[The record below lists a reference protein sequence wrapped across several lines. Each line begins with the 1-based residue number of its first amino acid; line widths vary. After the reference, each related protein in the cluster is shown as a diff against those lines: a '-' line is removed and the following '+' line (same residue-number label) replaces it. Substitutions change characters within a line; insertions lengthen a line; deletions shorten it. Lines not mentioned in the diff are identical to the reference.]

1 LKQKKLKDNSSP
13 LQRRSIIA
21 ISLILGILIIDQVV
35 KIWVKTSLDVFQP
48 INLLGDWFR
57 LVYIENQGMAFGTT
71 FGSGWW
77 AKLALSIFRLIA
89 ISGLTYYLITQLR
102 NSQTRTEYIIAL
114 SLVLA
119 GATGNLI
126 DSAVY
131 DYVFEFDPN
140 SRFNWLMEDGRFLFD
155 EEGNPMLRKQGFLFA
170 NVVDMFQ
177 FNAQWPEWVPWLGGE
192 DVFGAIWNVADAA
205 ITVGVIMI
213 LLRQRTYFNSTPAIQ
228 PVSQPEE
235 FALDSEEK
243 PE

>member
-1 LKQKKLKDNSSP
+1 MSKKG
-13 LQRRSIIA
+13 IIA
-21 ISLILGILIIDQVV
+21 LSLILGILIVDQVV
-35 KIWVKTSLDVFQP
+35 KIWVKTSLDVYQP
-48 INLLGDWFR
+48 INLIGDWFR
-57 LVYIENQGMAFGTT
+57 LIYIENQGMAFGTT

-77 AKLALSIFRLIA
+77 AKLALSIFRVVA
-89 ISGLTYYLITQLR
+89 ISALTYYLITQLR
-102 NSQTRTEYIIAL
+102 NNQARTEYIVAI

-126 DSAVY
+126 DSAFY
-131 DYVFEFDPN
+131 DYLFEFDPN

-177 FNAQWPEWVPWLGGE
+177 FNAQWPEWVPWLGGD

-205 ITVGVIMI
+205 ITMGVIMI
-213 LLRQRTYFNSTPAIQ
+213 LLRQRTYFNATPAVESVGQ
-228 PVSQPEE
+228 QEEMVASQER
-235 FALDSEEK
+235 EEK